1 MIKKI
6 LFLFILPF
14 NIIGQNYD
22 TLKVIADLPSD
33 LNEVS
38 GIELV
43 EKSKYYWMINDGGNK
58 PKLFGLSEKGKIKK
72 EIDLDAKNHD
82 WEDLTSDSEGNI
94 YIGDFGNNKS
104 SRQNLQILKVERK
117 YLSKKKARVSKIK
130 FTYEDQKLF
139 PPKKDHLFYDA
150 EAFFYFKNNLYVFTK
165 SRVKGSPGITSVYKI
180 PAIQGTHIAKKIG
193 EYENCSQID
202 CWITSADITNDGK
215 KVVLLSQKNILIFT
229 DFKNDNFLSGNV
241 REIELNNKSQKEGIS
256 FKDSQTIIIT
266 DEKSHG
272 KGGNLYKLKL
282 N

>member
-6 LFLFILPF
+6 LFLFILPL

-58 PKLFGLSEKGKIKK
+58 SKLFGLSEKGKIKK

-180 PAIQGTHIAKKIG
+180 PAIQGTHIARKIG

-215 KVVLLSQKNILIFT
+215 KVVLLSQKNILVFSNFT
-229 DFKNDNFLSGNV
+229 KDNFFSGT
-241 REIELNNKSQKEGIS
+241 IKKIPFKYYSQKESIA
-256 FKDSQTIIIT
+256 FKDLNTVLIC

-272 KGGNLYKLKL
+272 KEGFLYEHKI
-282 N
+282 